1 MKKKEIAKEVGEITA
16 KTALSVIP
24 VGGTL
29 VTLIWDSIKAHAASR
44 RMDDWRKQVEEK
56 LSTLECT
63 LEDVGQNE
71 LFTSAMMKATEIA
84 IKTAEDEKR
93 KYLASAVKNSVDS
106 DLDESIMMIYLDL
119 LDKYTLWH
127 IRILHLFRNPKAFE
141 QVDVSGIMMG
151 SANIVVKQVYP
162 EIANEPELLGKIV
175 KDLQTDGMMPEGNF
189 LGTMMTSNG
198 IVSPRITELGSK
210 FLDFVLE

>member
-1 MKKKEIAKEVGEITA
+1 M
-16 KTALSVIP
+16 
-24 VGGTL
+24 
-29 VTLIWDSIKAHAASR
+29 LI
-44 RMDDWRKQVEEK
+44 KQ
-56 LSTLECT
+56 L
-63 LEDVGQNE
+63 N
-71 LFTSAMMKATEIA
+71 
-84 IKTAEDEKR
+84 
-93 KYLASAVKNSVDS
+93 
-106 DLDESIMMIYLDL
+106 L

-141 QVDVSGIMMG
+141 QVDVSGVMMG

-189 LGTMMTSNG
+189 LGTMMTSSG

-210 FLDFVLE
+210 FLDFILE